1 MFLTSLFS
9 YSSTRSILS
18 RASMRGAAARQRRP
32 RALPASKPLHGDC
45 NKWSAPSR
53 VYPLTE
59 QGFVPPGEGF
69 ASDSNNPVRK
79 IIWSVPSRPEENPR
93 GPNQVV
99 PRAGKSG
106 GLRPRTGAE
115 SQGAKSLVIQSSLNY
130 TVIFN
135 LFSQPSHRPPS
146 GSAIR
151 LCSARLGSGKSFL
164 TNRRERT
171 HLCNLSNNLPH

>member
-18 RASMRGAAARQRRP
+18 RASMRGAVARQRHP

-79 IIWSVPSRPEENPR
+79 IIWSVPSRPEVNPR
-93 GPNQVV
+93 GP
-99 PRAGKSG
+99 KSG
-106 GLRPRTGAE
+106 GPPTRKIGWSATAQGCRIPRHQITCHSIWFE
-115 SQGAKSLVIQSSLNY
+115 LHCH
-130 TVIFN
+130 FH
-135 LFSQPSHRPPS
+135 LFSHD
-146 GSAIR
+146 
-151 LCSARLGSGKSFL
+151 
-164 TNRRERT
+164 
-171 HLCNLSNNLPH
+171 